1 MSTFRTDTDEF
12 DTDFIHRLKFIKL
25 LYINYIDKIISLVQ
39 HWHIDNQTNKLNLKI
54 MKTIIFTL
62 STLILLISNKIN
74 TNYSEHIANK
84 SLELTTEMSPNLSS
98 SSIMVKATNY
108 QGEIIPFVQLITLD
122 VFGKVERGTSV
133 KTVLVDG
140 ERIPVVTLPVLNIIS
155 E

>member
-1 MSTFRTDTDEF
+1 
-12 DTDFIHRLKFIKL
+12 
-25 LYINYIDKIISLVQ
+25 
-39 HWHIDNQTNKLNLKI
+39 

-84 SLELTTEMSPNLSS
+84 SLELTTEMSSNLSS

-140 ERIPVVTLPVLNIIS
+140 ERIPVVTLPELNIIS